1 VPLPARYRRGAAW
14 MAAEMPM
21 TFPMLPMTALVAA
34 LFAASMP
41 AHAASSDESLAAAA
55 AAFKPAVAEGIAQTL
70 VSVRTLRER
79 IAAQDLAGAQKAW
92 IAARGGW
99 EQAEI
104 VTDEFFPD
112 LDDAID
118 SWPNGKHGFHAVEA
132 RLFGAHKT
140 DALAQADGLVA
151 DLTTFEAKLQTTDIA
166 PQGLFNGMTKLAYE
180 IGENKADGGES
191 QFAGTSI
198 ADMAANLE
206 GIRNAY
212 RAVFASR
219 LMASAPQLDGTAR
232 KDIDRLAALLKVP
245 DLKSLDADA
254 LLEAS
259 EDLAATFQAA
269 APALG
274 LEKPNLGN

>member
-1 VPLPARYRRGAAW
+1 MIRIAGLIAVIGAALSS
-14 MAAEMPM
+14 AA
-21 TFPMLPMTALVAA
+21 TADPLADASAGFKPFVAGGIA
-34 LFAASMP
+34 
-41 AHAASSDESLAAAA
+41 ESLASA
-55 AAFKPAVAEGIAQTL
+55 
-70 VSVRTLRER
+70 RTLRER
-79 IAAQDLAGAQKAW
+79 IAAQDLAGAQRAW
-92 IAARGGW
+92 ISARGGW
-99 EQAEI
+99 ERAEI

-140 DALAQADGLVA
+140 DALAQADALVA
-151 DLTTFEAKLQTTDIA
+151 DLAAFDEKLHGTVLT
-166 PQGLFNGMTKLAYE
+166 PQGLLNGMTKLAYE

-198 ADMAANLE
+198 ADMAANLD
-206 GIRNAY
+206 GIRTAY
-212 RAVFASR
+212 RTVFAER
-219 LMASAPQLDGTAR
+219 LMAADSELDGTAR
-232 KDIDRLAALLKVP
+232 KDIDRLAAILKVP

-259 EDLAATFQAA
+259 EDLAATLQNA

-274 LEKPNLGN
+274 LAKPNLGN

>member
-1 VPLPARYRRGAAW
+1 MLLK
-14 MAAEMPM
+14 
-21 TFPMLPMTALVAA
+21 FPMLPMTALAVA
-34 LFAASMP
+34 LFAAAVP
-41 AHAASSDESLAAAA
+41 ARAASSEDSLAAAA
-55 AAFKPAVAEGIAQTL
+55 VAFKPVVADGIAETL
-70 VSVRTLRER
+70 ASARTLRDR
-79 IAAQDLAGAQKAW
+79 IAAQDLAGAQQAW

-99 EQAEI
+99 ERAEI
-104 VTDEFFPD
+104 VTDEFFPE

-151 DLTTFEAKLQTTDIA
+151 DLTTFEAKLRATELA
-166 PQGLFNGMTKLAYE
+166 PQGLLNGMTKLAYE

-198 ADMAANLE
+198 ADMAANLD
-206 GIRNAY
+206 GIRSAY
-212 RAVFASR
+212 RAVFAGR
-219 LMASAPQLDGTAR
+219 LMVTQPELDGTAR

-245 DLKSLDADA
+245 DLKSLNADA